1 MKIYNFSQDKFLTK
15 IQNEELNQKFEIV
28 ENEALDV
35 PALLAKKI
43 DIIELAP
50 NDFDQ
55 FKEHVMAVDWK
66 TSQLGMAD
74 CLILQK
80 NSYRP
85 TNLISSAI
93 IDLIKKNNKKI
104 NSQLPVI
111 VIGEF
116 HFVYSVAT
124 QLALSGFN
132 EIIISLTDA
141 NDAYVNLIETKIKSF
156 VFNLNIRVINI
167 NELTTSNVTCALLIS
182 DFKKELNKDAY
193 ELLTYFNFL
202 LPGAVFID
210 CNSINEGS
218 LVEDARKAEIAVI
231 DETEVITQKYI
242 YLLEILKISS

>member
-15 IQNEELNQKFEIV
+15 INNAELNAQFEII
-28 ENEALDV
+28 EHNELEI
-35 PALLAKKI
+35 PELLAQKI

-74 CLILQK
+74 CLLLQK
-80 NSYRP
+80 SSYRP
-85 TNLISSAI
+85 MSLISSAI
-93 IDLIKKNNKKI
+93 INLIKKNNKKI

-111 VIGEF
+111 IIGEY
-116 HFVYSVAT
+116 HFVYSIAI
-124 QLALSGFN
+124 QLAISGFN
-132 EIIISLTDA
+132 EIIISLTEA
-141 NDAYVNLIETKIKSF
+141 NESYAEMIEKKIKSF

-182 DFKKELNKDAY
+182 DFKKELNRDAY

-231 DETEVITQKYI
+231 DETEVIAQKYN
-242 YLLEILKISS
+242 YLLEILKISP